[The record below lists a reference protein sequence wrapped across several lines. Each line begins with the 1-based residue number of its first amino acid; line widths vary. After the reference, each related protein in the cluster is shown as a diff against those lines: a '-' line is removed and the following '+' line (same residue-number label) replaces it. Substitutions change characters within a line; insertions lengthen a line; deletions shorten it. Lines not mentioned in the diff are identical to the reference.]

1 MMLILARK
9 SLANRKGSVL
19 LTILAMAVSLIVLLS
34 VDHIRQQTKT
44 SFASTVSGVDLIV
57 GSRTSGLILL
67 LYSVFRIGNP
77 TANISWTTYSELS
90 NHPKVAW
97 TIPISLG
104 DSHKGYRVM
113 GTTTD
118 FFKHF
123 KYGKKRPIEFDK
135 GDEFSEVFDLVLGAE
150 VAKRLNYSLND
161 PIVLAHGIAATSFS
175 MHDQHPFKVVGILEP
190 TGTPVDQ
197 TLLVSLEGI
206 EAIHENWQTG
216 FTSQTKLD
224 AEVDLTRESITAF
237 MVGLTSRMS
246 TFRVQRSINQY
257 QNEPMTAIL
266 PGVALSELWQI
277 MGSVEN
283 ILLLISYLVLLASL
297 LGLSAML
304 LASIRERHQEIQLLR
319 VIGAP
324 AWYIFLIVELEA
336 ILIAIISTAISLCV
350 LWLGLFS
357 LQDTLLSEF
366 GLQVSGNIFTLKA
379 LTVFGILLATT
390 IVAAAIP
397 SAMAYRTAKVM
408 IK

>member
-1 MMLILARK
+1 
-9 SLANRKGSVL
+9 
-19 LTILAMAVSLIVLLS
+19 
-34 VDHIRQQTKT
+34 
-44 SFASTVSGVDLIV
+44 
-57 GSRTSGLILL
+57 L

-97 TIPISLG
+97 AIPISLG

-123 KYGKKRPIEFDK
+123 KYGKKRPIEFDS

-224 AEVDLTRESITAF
+224 AEVDLTPESITAF

-336 ILIAIISTAISLCV
+336 ILIAIISAAISLSV

-357 LQDTLLSEF
+357 LQDTLSSEF

-397 SAMAYRTAKVM
+397 SAMAYRTAKVI